1 MGVLGLGQAVTRGLL
16 RLGDDLVVV
25 LLRGLHQDP
34 RLLAGVADDLLGV
47 RGGVVEQL
55 AGQLAFA
62 LGPRVQLLGL
72 RAEGGR
78 LLLGPGLELVGD
90 VLGMPQQCCGAIRA
104 DRVGAGG
111 DRTVGLNGHGRI
123 LPNERPL
130 E

>member
-16 RLGDDLVVV
+16 RLGHDLVVV
-25 LLRGLHQDP
+25 LLCRLHQDP

-78 LLLGPGLELVGD
+78 LLLGPGLGAVGD